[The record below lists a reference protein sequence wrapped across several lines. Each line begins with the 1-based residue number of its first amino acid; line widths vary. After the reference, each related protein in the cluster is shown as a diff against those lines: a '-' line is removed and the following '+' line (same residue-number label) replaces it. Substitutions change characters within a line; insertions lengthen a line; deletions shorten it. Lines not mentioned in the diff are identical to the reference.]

1 MILGVDHVGMVTDDP
16 DGVGKFLT
24 ALGLRKSD
32 AGVAD
37 DYGVACEFW
46 AAAQGSAIEVVSP
59 ARENSSV
66 SDTLG
71 RSGPG
76 LFHIA
81 LAADDIELEFSR
93 LRRHGLAAVDVR
105 PCRGARP
112 GMRVAFMYL
121 RRPASLLVE
130 LVQYD
135 CGRPGGEAGRP
146 PGI

>member
-1 MILGVDHVGMVTDDP
+1 MILGVDHVGLMTDDP
-16 DGVGKFLT
+16 EGVGQFMT

-46 AAAQGSAIEVVSP
+46 APARGSAIEVVSP
-59 ARENSSV
+59 IRENSSV

-81 LAADDIELEFSR
+81 LVTDDIEAEFSR
-93 LRRHGLAAVDVR
+93 LRRQGFAAVDSR
-105 PCRGARP
+105 PCRGARR
-112 GMRVAFMYL
+112 GMRVVFMYL
-121 RRPASLLVE
+121 RKPAGLLVE

-135 CGRPGGEAGRP
+135 QGSPGGETERP

>member
-1 MILGVDHVGMVTDDP
+1 MILGVDHVGVMTDDP
-16 DGVGKFLT
+16 DGVGEFMT

-46 AAAQGSAIEVVSP
+46 TASEGSAIEVVSP
-59 ARENSSV
+59 AWEKSSV
-66 SDTLG
+66 SNMLE
-71 RSGPG
+71 RNGPG

-81 LAADDIELEFSR
+81 FIADDIELELNR
-93 LRRHGLAAVDVR
+93 LRRQGFAAVDSH
-105 PCRGARP
+105 PCRGARV

-121 RRPASLLVE
+121 RKPAGLLIE

-135 CGRPGGEAGRP
+135 
-146 PGI
+146 